1 MIRHRSL
8 ILDTT
13 VRLVFDAVLVFS
25 LYLLFAGHNQPGGG
39 FVGGLVAAAAVALR
53 YLAGGLSEVR
63 TIFAIRPWTFLSIG
77 LLLAVG
83 TAIVPLLFGA
93 PPLDQAAWLSPP
105 PPRQGEG
112 DVGHRVRRRRLPR
125 RDGRHPHGLRG
136 PRRARP
142 RRRGARARGG
152 RAMTT
157 LLAITAGVLF
167 ATGTYLL
174 LGRQLSRLVI
184 GIGLLGHGANIL
196 IVLSGGGRG
205 RPAFVGNGTAEE
217 MTDPLPQA
225 LVLTAIVITFA
236 VTAFLLAMAF
246 RSWLLN
252 EDDDVEDDVEDRR
265 VAAALAEAEDPS

>member
-1 MIRHRSL
+1 
-8 ILDTT
+8 
-13 VRLVFDAVLVFS
+13 
-25 LYLLFAGHNQPGGG
+25 
-39 FVGGLVAAAAVALR
+39 
-53 YLAGGLSEVR
+53 
-63 TIFAIRPWTFLSIG
+63 
-77 LLLAVG
+77 
-83 TAIVPLLFGA
+83 
-93 PPLDQAAWLSPP
+93 
-105 PPRQGEG
+105 
-112 DVGHRVRRRRLPR
+112 
-125 RDGRHPHGLRG
+125 
-136 PRRARP
+136 
-142 RRRGARARGG
+142 
-152 RAMTT
+152 MTT

-205 RPAFVGNGTAEE
+205 GPAFVGNGTAEE